1 MTLHMTIDEATV
13 DVAWEENRSVEA
25 LRALCQ
31 NGPLTITMSM
41 YGGFEQVGPIGQRLP
56 SSDSQMTTQAGD
68 IVLYAGD
75 QIVVFYGS
83 NSWAYTKLGHITN
96 QSDQELT
103 ELLGNSDVTIT
114 ITTTG
119 RAMTATAI
127 DAESIHAIKHNLQ
140 NKMTGRSSYAAPAH
154 TFCQ

>member
-1 MTLHMTIDEATV
+1 MILMRDA
-13 DVAWEENRSVEA
+13 
-25 LRALCQ
+25 
-31 NGPLTITMSM
+31 
-41 YGGFEQVGPIGQRLP
+41 
-56 SSDSQMTTQAGD
+56 
-68 IVLYAGD
+68 
-75 QIVVFYGS
+75 
-83 NSWAYTKLGHITN
+83 
-96 QSDQELT
+96 
-103 ELLGNSDVTIT
+103 TIT